1 MAVIALGTALAL
13 LAQELAVVSENI
25 RVQFSIWIVAKGH
38 SDEDFKNLLPFISK
52 GLLHSLL
59 RDVE

>member
-25 RVQFSIWIVAKGH
+25 RCNSVF
-38 SDEDFKNLLPFISK
+38 EL
-52 GLLHSLL
+52 
-59 RDVE
+59 

>member
-25 RVQFSIWIVAKGH
+25 RVQFSI
-38 SDEDFKNLLPFISK
+38 
-52 GLLHSLL
+52 
-59 RDVE
+59 